1 MMYKY
6 CNCVKRLGSGSKSEL
21 RPGSGSTTQLF
32 ACLQRALK
40 YLHTNPARF
49 VSRGFNWF
57 KRTIICTVNM
67 CHVAGGGDLMVPVH
81 YCSPVLDRAGHHD
94 WPSSQAAALQRLR
107 HNVLQGKM
115 QPSSNPSWALS
126 KGLNYFSFWLPF
138 RWVNQAFQKF
148 SPCLRYF
155 WE

>member
-67 CHVAGGGDLMVPVH
+67 CHVAGGGDLMVLLVGCPLLLNHLV
-81 YCSPVLDRAGHHD
+81 PLLPPLLHH
-94 WPSSQAAALQRLR
+94 PSSRVGRSHKTSRKHKKLA
-107 HNVLQGKM
+107 VEKI
-115 QPSSNPSWALS
+115 
-126 KGLNYFSFWLPF
+126 FFF
-138 RWVNQAFQKF
+138 
-148 SPCLRYF
+148 
-155 WE
+155 

>member
-6 CNCVKRLGSGSKSEL
+6 CNCVKRLGFGSKSEL
-21 RPGSGSTTQLF
+21 RPGSGSTKQLF
-32 ACLQRALK
+32 ECLQRALK

-94 WPSSQAAALQRLR
+94 WPPSQAAALQRLR

-115 QPSSNPSWALS
+115 QQQTTTI
-126 KGLNYFSFWLPF
+126 KGTVPHDFIIYLFLNRIHLGP
-138 RWVNQAFQKF
+138 
-148 SPCLRYF
+148 
-155 WE
+155 